1 MSLIYLLWGIIIG
14 LIMAAPIGPVNVI
27 CIRRAMT
34 RGPMNGFTVG
44 LGAAI
49 ADGLF
54 GTLAAFGLTSITQ
67 ILDDINGWIEVVGGV
82 VLIVI
87 ALNLWFSHPH
97 ILDIQDTYKDRIKA
111 AIGTFLLTMTNPMT
125 ILGFVALFVGLGLG
139 DMGQNYANAAFIS
152 MGIFMGSSLWWAI
165 LSLSAAKVSEKLSDH
180 HLSRINKVSAI
191 IIFAF
196 GGIALI
202 KNLFSL

>member
-1 MSLIYLLWGIIIG
+1 MSLIYLLWGIFIG

-34 RGPMNGFTVG
+34 RGSMNGFVVG
-44 LGAAI
+44 MGAAL

-54 GTLAAFGLTSITQ
+54 GTLAAFGLTSITR
-67 ILDDINGWIEVVGGV
+67 ILDNLSGWIEIVGGI

-97 ILDIQDTYKDRIKA
+97 ILDTQDTYKDRIKA
-111 AIGTFLLTMTNPMT
+111 ATGTFLLTMTNPMT
-125 ILGFVALFVGLGLG
+125 VLGFVALFVGLGLG

-152 MGIFMGSSLWWAI
+152 VGIFIGSGLWWAI
-165 LSLSAAKVSEKLSDH
+165 LSLCAAKVSEKLSDH

-191 IIFAF
+191 IIFTF
-196 GGIALI
+196 GTVALI
-202 KNLFSL
+202 NNLFFL